1 MHIAISGNIGV
12 GKTTLCKMLAKHYK
26 WSPLFEAVDNNP
38 YLDNFYEDMQRWS
51 FNLQV
56 FFLNSRF
63 RQVQEIM
70 KSKKTIIQDRT
81 IYEDAY
87 IFAPNLQAMG
97 LMTLRDYENYL
108 ELFRL
113 MESFVSPP
121 DILIYLRSDIPELV
135 KKIQNRGREYEESIR
150 IDYLKRLNERYEAFF
165 ANYKHHHIVIQANDF
180 DFENSKDDFESII
193 QKIDTQLKKIAKK

>member
-1 MHIAISGNIGV
+1 
-12 GKTTLCKMLAKHYK
+12 MLAKHYK
-26 WSPLFEAVDNNP
+26 WSPLFEGYNNP

-63 RQVQEIM
+63 RQVQDIL

-97 LMTLRDYENYL
+97 LMT
-108 ELFRL
+108 
-113 MESFVSPP
+113 
-121 DILIYLRSDIPELV
+121 
-135 KKIQNRGREYEESIR
+135 
-150 IDYLKRLNERYEAFF
+150 
-165 ANYKHHHIVIQANDF
+165 
-180 DFENSKDDFESII
+180 
-193 QKIDTQLKKIAKK
+193 